1 MKNANCCPMI
11 SFEQQGWEDYLFW
24 QQTDK
29 TKIKR
34 INQLIRDIQR
44 DPFDGIGKPEALRHE
59 LTGLWSRR
67 IDDEH
72 RLIYSVND
80 KKIIIAQ
87 CRYHYGD

>member
-1 MKNANCCPMI
+1 MI

-44 DPFDGIGKPEALRHE
+44 DPFDGIGKPEALRHG

-72 RLIYSVND
+72 RLIYSVSD

>member
-1 MKNANCCPMI
+1 MI

-29 TKIKR
+29 TKIKC

-44 DPFDGIGKPEALRHE
+44 DPFDGIGKPEALRHG

>member
-1 MKNANCCPMI
+1 MI

-34 INQLIRDIQR
+34 INLLIRDIQR
-44 DPFDGIGKPEALRHE
+44 DPFDGVGKPEALRHG

-67 IDDEH
+67 IDEEH
-72 RLIYSVND
+72 RLIYSVNS